1 MHYISVWKCTERTGL
16 KDPETGSG
24 PRSYLVLGGGNT
36 QNPFPTPLHSISFI
50 RDGANFCLGL
60 SLIFSSIFPSPV
72 PYSSLIFWV
81 NLDRCRMWKYYGSA
95 PSLSNISYNCLNMG
109 ERPSGMQI
117 GAVEHILLYARS
129 SNPNS
134 AFRTQCALSLN
145 FLEKARPC
153 LLFFS
158 AICLPSLIG
167 RLL

>member
-1 MHYISVWKCTERTGL
+1 MGNPVLYIGL
-16 KDPETGSG
+16 
-24 PRSYLVLGGGNT
+24 RSIFHLRGWGWELISLGRLLT
-36 QNPFPTPLHSISFI
+36 WLLTLHSISFI

-134 AFRTQCALSLN
+134 AFRTHCALSLN

-158 AICLPSLIG
+158 AICLPSLIVC
-167 RLL
+167 LL

>member
-1 MHYISVWKCTERTGL
+1 MIHSV
-16 KDPETGSG
+16 
-24 PRSYLVLGGGNT
+24 
-36 QNPFPTPLHSISFI
+36 SFI
-50 RDGANFCLGL
+50 RDGANFYLGL
-60 SLIFSSIFPSPV
+60 SLIFSSIFPCPV

-153 LLFFS
+153 LLFFFCNLLTVS
-158 AICLPSLIG
+158 YRPSLIWDNECIA
-167 RLL
+167 RERPASVVTPTTVSAEVRTKL

>member
-1 MHYISVWKCTERTGL
+1 MCRSLREFPSCLYLGNAGISAAMRQEKV
-16 KDPETGSG
+16 
-24 PRSYLVLGGGNT
+24 
-36 QNPFPTPLHSISFI
+36 HSVSFI
-50 RDGANFCLGL
+50 WDGANFCLGL

-117 GAVEHILLYARS
+117 GAVEHILLYTRS

-134 AFRTQCALSLN
+134 AFGTQCALSLN

-158 AICLPSLIG
+158 AICLPSLIKDTECIS
-167 RLL
+167 LLISREL